1 MPILR
6 RPLAP
11 GILIA
16 ALAVIA
22 LNLLDAFC
30 TLRHLELGAVEVNP
44 IMRMLLGISPL
55 AFLLGKHVL
64 AAGGVLGI
72 VAQARHRAA
81 RHVLRLVL
89 LPVYAAIGIYQIA
102 LFSVV

>member
-1 MPILR
+1 VPFLR
-6 RPLAP
+6 RPLSP
-11 GILIA
+11 GVLLA
-16 ALAVIA
+16 ALAVIG

-30 TLRHLELGAVEVNP
+30 TLRHVELGAVEVNP

-55 AFLLGKHVL
+55 AFMVGKHLL

-72 VAQARHRAA
+72 VAQARHSAA
-81 RHVLRLVL
+81 RRVLGLVL